1 MAEAKKFREQQR
13 GRGAVSNAEGRFESL
28 NRVAED
34 DGWDNLDVLPSA
46 LTTTLSVDTAKHV
59 ITYND
64 SPDVSFDRSINPY
77 RGCEHGCV
85 YCFARPSHGYL
96 GLSAGQDFESK
107 LFYKPDAPE
116 RLLAELAHP
125 RYRCQS
131 IALGI
136 NTDAY
141 QPVERKTQLTR
152 RLLKIFADTRHPVSF
167 VTKSA
172 LIERDLDLLTEMA
185 AQNLIQVFLSVTT
198 LDKELART
206 LEPRAAQP
214 QRRLQTVET
223 LAKAGV
229 PVGVMIAPLIPVL
242 TDPELERIL
251 QSARDAGALQA
262 GYVLLRLPHEVK
274 DLFREWLA
282 AHAPDAAEHIMN
294 RMREM
299 RGGKDYDA
307 EFGKRM
313 RGSGVYAK
321 FINDRFHLAYQ
332 RLNFPGMPEVRTDLF
347 RPPILPGAQMSLF

>member
-1 MAEAKKFREQQR
+1 MAQAKKFRMEQH
-13 GRGAVSNAEGRFESL
+13 GRAALSNAEGRFESL

-46 LTTTLSVDTAKHV
+46 LKTTLSVDSAKSV
-59 ITYND
+59 ISYND
-64 SPDVSFDRSINPY
+64 SPDVSFDRSLNPY

-96 GLSAGQDFESK
+96 GLSAGQDFETK
-107 LFYKPDAPE
+107 LFYKPDAPT

-125 RYRCQS
+125 RYQCRPL
-131 IALGI
+131 ALGI

-152 RLLKIFADTRHPVSF
+152 RLLAILAQHKHPVTF

-172 LIERDLDLLTEMA
+172 LIERDMDVLQELATQSLV
-185 AQNLIQVFLSVTT
+185 QVFVSITT
-198 LDKELART
+198 LDKTIARS

-214 QRRLQTVET
+214 QRRLQVVET
-223 LAKAGV
+223 LAQAGI
-229 PVGVMIAPLIPVL
+229 PVGVLVAPLIPVL
-242 TDPELERIL
+242 TDPELEHIM
-251 QSARDAGALQA
+251 QSARAAGASEA

-294 RMREM
+294 KVRET

-307 EFGKRM
+307 QFGQRM

-321 FINDRFHLAYQ
+321 FINDRFHLAHA
-332 RLNFPGMPEVRTDLF
+332 RLKFPGMPKLRSDLF
-347 RPPILPGAQMSLF
+347 QAPRLPGAQLSLF